1 MFTCTG
7 LERPPLPLSKRARI
21 GAMHTIP
28 VNLNKEKGT
37 YMYTYLT
44 EIEIWIYGQKPEAN
58 ILVNCD

>member
-1 MFTCTG
+1 
-7 LERPPLPLSKRARI
+7 
-21 GAMHTIP
+21 MHTIP